1 MSYSSSTIP
10 ADKGL
15 GTEEKPISRFQTVIT
30 AIFIGI
36 WCVLVCIS
44 IISAVDPAW
53 LRDLNRSGVQ
63 GEASFYRD
71 FGDVYMHR
79 KQYDAAI
86 GQYIIALA
94 IKPDLAD
101 VIVNL
106 AVAYIYT
113 DRFEAAEELLKES
126 LELAGSQTGVIYYN
140 LGSLY
145 ERLERRDDAIASYQ
159 KALGSET
166 SQWMVYRQLARLY
179 MASGNLED
187 ALGALK
193 ETLKIQ
199 TDPASEYR
207 DMLYH
212 SLHAYNDEEHGP
224 YIEDLMPRDNW
235 DQALAAF
242 DLETIRSMVQQD
254 PEIAVTHRE
263 LSYVYGLLGHQEL
276 ADHHYLESLTYG
288 PGNHVNSY
296 RSQSR
301 IFF

>member
-1 MSYSSSTIP
+1 MSYSSSTTP

-15 GTEEKPISRFQTVIT
+15 GTEKKPISRFQTVIT

-36 WCVLVCIS
+36 WCVLIS
-44 IISAVDPAW
+44 IGIISAVDPVW
-53 LRDLNRSGVQ
+53 LQDLNRSGVQ
-63 GEASFYRD
+63 GEAGFHRD

-86 GQYIIALA
+86 EQYIIALA
-94 IKPDLAD
+94 IKPDFAD

-126 LELAGSQTGVIYYN
+126 LELVGSQTGVIYYN

-145 ERLERRDDAIASYQ
+145 ERLERSRDAIASYQ
-159 KALGSET
+159 KALGAKM

-179 MASGNLED
+179 MASGRLED
-187 ALGALK
+187 ALEALH
-193 ETLKIQ
+193 ETLRIQ
-199 TDPASEYR
+199 TDPASGYR

-212 SLHAYNDEEHGP
+212 SLNAYNEEEHGP
-224 YIEDLMPRDNW
+224 YIEKLMPQENW

-242 DLETIRSMVQQD
+242 DLEIIQSMIRHDS
-254 PEIAVTHRE
+254 EIAVTHSE
-263 LSYVYGLLGHQEL
+263 LSYLYGLSGNQEL
-276 ADHHYLESLTYG
+276 ADHHYLESLKYG
-288 PGNHVNSY
+288 PGNHVNPNVA
-296 RSQSR
+296 
-301 IFF
+301 